1 MSLGKNIAKLRK
13 YNKFTQQSLAD
24 KVGVSRGSMSMYE
37 LDKNRPNDETLIKI
51 ANYLKVG
58 VDYLTGDSTSNLTE
72 HVLGNL
78 DDLSKKDIKVL
89 QKMIRNM
96 RRKQSID

>member
-1 MSLGKNIAKLRK
+1 MSLGRNIAALIK
-13 YNKFTQQSLAD
+13 YNNLTQNSLAD
-24 KVGVSRGSMSMYE
+24 KVGIYRGALSMYE
-37 LDKNRPNDETLIKI
+37 LDKRKPNDETLIKI

-58 VDYLTGDSTSNLTE
+58 TDYLTGDSTSNLTE

-96 RRKQSID
+96 RSRNGE